1 MSSDLRQ
8 IPDNQ
13 EVYLSSD
20 SETSIVVEIL
30 QMVEEGQCSTDL
42 WEAVKYVFPQEN
54 ADSRF
59 HFDSLAHDNTALSST
74 ILTSPPSSPI
84 NSSPL
89 EGNAQPKPVT
99 LIGTQKIHKF
109 THNPTGA
116 PRPGHEDEEP
126 DQVWIGMALWRCWMG
141 KKKADVVL
149 SVNVNMGAE
158 GGEAE
163 KEKVAAWLENTV
175 SSFRIEDWG
184 LFGDSD
190 E

>member
-1 MSSDLRQ
+1 
-8 IPDNQ
+8 
-13 EVYLSSD
+13 
-20 SETSIVVEIL
+20 
-30 QMVEEGQCSTDL
+30 MVEEGQCSTDL

-149 SVNVNMGAE
+149 SVNVNLGAE

-163 KEKVAAWLENTV
+163 KEKVAAWLERTV

>member
-1 MSSDLRQ
+1 
-8 IPDNQ
+8 
-13 EVYLSSD
+13 
-20 SETSIVVEIL
+20 
-30 QMVEEGQCSTDL
+30 MVEDGRCSTDL
-42 WEAVKYVFPQEN
+42 WEAIKYVILQGKAN
-54 ADSRF
+54 SRF

-74 ILTSPPSSPI
+74 ILTSPPTSTIRSF
-84 NSSPL
+84 PL
-89 EGNAQPKPVT
+89 EASQQPKPVT

-116 PRPGHEDEEP
+116 PRPGHEDEAP

-141 KKKADVVL
+141 RKKADVVL
-149 SVNVNMGAE
+149 SVNVNLSAE

-163 KEKVAAWLENTV
+163 KDKVAAWLEQAV
-175 SSFRIEDWG
+175 GSFRIEDWG